1 MYENQIEFLKQFFP
15 ETVSYIQY
23 TQINLDNTDL
33 SIADILRNLNT
44 LYPLNSKIR
53 MQIEDGIT
61 VIGILCKS
69 DTIEPYNGIFLFVG
83 KEGMKIKIAS
93 SRYIVLFISEDKIL
107 DEDGIIESTNKITD
121 YLIKNYSGKLDNLSD
136 LYKKYIYNESEL
148 YDDDNY
154 YIEDDEN
161 N

>member
-1 MYENQIEFLKQFFP
+1 MYENQIDFLKQFFP

-33 SIADILRNLNT
+33 SIADILRNLNV
-44 LYPLNSKIR
+44 LYPINSKIR
-53 MQIEDGIT
+53 MQIEDGVT
-61 VIGILCKS
+61 VVGILCKS

-93 SRYIVLFISEDKIL
+93 SKYIVLFISEEKIL
-107 DEDGIIESTNKITD
+107 DEDGIIESIEKITD
-121 YLIKNYSGKLDNLSD
+121 YLVKNYSDKLDNLGE

-148 YDDDNY
+148 YVDDYYVDDDKY
-154 YIEDDEN
+154 
-161 N
+161 